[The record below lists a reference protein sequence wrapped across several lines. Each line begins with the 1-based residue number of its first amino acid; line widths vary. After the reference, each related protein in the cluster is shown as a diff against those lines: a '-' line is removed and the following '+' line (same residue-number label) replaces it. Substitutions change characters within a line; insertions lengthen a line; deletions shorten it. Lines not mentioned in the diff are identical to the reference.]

1 MEKNFDKFCETYSL
15 LRSKNI
21 DFCVI
26 TMVDG
31 KGSTPQDTGSR
42 MIVSLDDLLF
52 GTIGGGKIESH
63 CINTARVLLNSIH
76 NEDKKLFK
84 WNLQRDIGMTCGG
97 EVSMFFE
104 VHRSVHKWNIV
115 IFGAGHVSQELTRTL
130 SRIECEITVIDHRS
144 EWLDKL
150 EDNIHKVK
158 LETPKDYVAKLNNN
172 DFVVLMTMGH
182 STDLP
187 ILSEILKHKKLA
199 YLGVIGS
206 ISKRNVIEK
215 ELLEDGIDSKDFI
228 CPIGLDIGSNSPSEI
243 AISITAQLL
252 KCRDKL

>member
-1 MEKNFDKFCETYSL
+1 METNFDKFCEVYSK
-15 LRSKNI
+15 LRIDKI
-21 DFCVI
+21 DFCVV

-42 MIVSLDDLLF
+42 MIISTDDLLF
-52 GTIGGGKIESH
+52 GTIGGGKIEAH
-63 CINTARVLLNSIH
+63 CIKTARELIKTN
-76 NEDKKLFK
+76 NENKKFFK

-104 VHRSVHKWNIV
+104 VHRSIHKWNIV

-130 SRIECEITVIDHRS
+130 SRLECEITVIDHRS

-150 EDNIHKVK
+150 ENNLTKINLDS
-158 LETPKDYVAKLNNN
+158 PKEYVSQLNDT
-172 DFVVLMTMGH
+172 DFVILMTMGH
-182 STDLP
+182 SSDLP
-187 ILSEILKHKKLA
+187 ILAEILKTKKLP

-206 ISKRNVIEK
+206 IAKRNVIEK
-215 ELLEDGIDSKDFI
+215 ELAELNIKSFEFI
-228 CPIGLDIGSNSPSEI
+228 CPVGEDIGSNSPSEI

-252 KCRDKL
+252 KYRDSKN

>member
-1 MEKNFDKFCETYSL
+1 MEMNFDKFCETYSE
-15 LRSKNI
+15 LRLNKT
-21 DFCVI
+21 DFCVV

-42 MIVSLDDLLF
+42 MIISLEDLLF
-52 GTIGGGKIESH
+52 GTIGGGKIEAQ
-63 CINTARVLLNSIH
+63 CIKTARKLLNS
-76 NEDKKLFK
+76 NTEDKKFFK

-104 VHRSVHKWNIV
+104 VHRSIQKWNIV

-130 SRIECEITVIDHRS
+130 ARIECGLTVVDHRQ
-144 EWLDKL
+144 EWLNKL
-150 EDNIHKVK
+150 EDNINTVQLKS
-158 LETPKDYVAKLNNN
+158 PKEYVSKLNES
-172 DFVVLMTMGH
+172 DFVILMTMGH

-187 ILSEILKHKKLA
+187 ILAEILKTKSLP

-206 ISKRNVIEK
+206 KAKRNVIEK
-215 ELLEDGIDSKDFI
+215 ELAELGIDSKEFI
-228 CPIGLDIGSNSPSEI
+228 CPIGEDIGSNSPSEI

-252 KCRDKL
+252 KYRDTK